1 MQTGTLANWDIDKTR
16 LPQAFDLGVAW
27 LLAHLDAPCGRHEI
41 DGGHVYVSISEPG
54 TKDPC
59 EGRLESHLRYADL
72 QVLLEGAER
81 QDYCT
86 HYPEGSA
93 EEDRLA
99 EQDVA
104 FWPPQPAVQSV
115 VLAPMDYTLYYPREL
130 HAPNLAVDRPGPTRK
145 AVVKVSAE
153 LF

>member
-1 MQTGTLANWDIDKTR
+1 
-16 LPQAFDLGVAW
+16 
-27 LLAHLDAPCGRHEI
+27 
-41 DGGHVYVSISEPG
+41 
-54 TKDPC
+54 
-59 EGRLESHLRYADL
+59 L